1 MKKSIIFGMLFAVI
15 MSFCLTG
22 CKDSVNPPEIL
33 EAFFAKGVTEQDFFS
48 DAQNKKITTLNLTD
62 SEIQLVF
69 HIRENDKRLRRI
81 LISPY
86 SNFSIY
92 THWTDLDFNNQTNEF
107 WSSYLRPSFPTMD
120 PFYREQYIMNNGT
133 IYMKAFDEDGNAS
146 TVYKITGITV
156 YE

>member
-22 CKDSVNPPEIL
+22 CKDSVNPPKIL

-48 DAQNKKITTLNLTD
+48 DAQNKKITTLNLND

-69 HIRENDKRLRRI
+69 HIIENDKRLRKI
-81 LISPY
+81 YISPY
-86 SNFSIY
+86 SDFYIE
-92 THWTDLDFNNQTNEF
+92 TRWTDLDFTNETNEF
-107 WSSYLRPSFPTMD
+107 WSAYLRPDFPTMK

-146 TVYKITGITV
+146 TVYKITGITAH
-156 YE
+156 E

>member
-15 MSFCLTG
+15 ISFCLTG

-48 DAQNKKITTLNLTD
+48 DAQNKKITTLDLND

-69 HIRENDKRLRRI
+69 HIIENDKRLRQI
-81 LISPY
+81 YISPY
-86 SNFSIY
+86 KDFSIY
-92 THWTDLDFNNQTNEF
+92 TYWKNLDFNNETNEF
-107 WSSYLRPSFPTMD
+107 WSSFCKPDFAGME
-120 PFYREQYIMNNGT
+120 PFHREQYIMNNGT

-146 TVYKITGITV
+146 TVYKITGITAH
-156 YE
+156 E